1 MLSIPEPAWRVHQSL
16 DDQATVVEQWPHHYK
31 VEGSYPAATLSV
43 GAGKEKNDKKNDLAT
58 FVDFPIPIRGFQQI
72 YYIFSDG

>member
-1 MLSIPEPAWRVHQSL
+1 
-16 DDQATVVEQWPHHYK
+16 VVEQWPHHYK

-58 FVDFPIPIRGFQQI
+58 FVDFPIPIRGF
-72 YYIFSDG
+72 